1 MRVLLIRQTT
11 SYSYSEL
18 GNGIGII
25 GTILSQGGHEVKIV
39 DNNSLYKRYS
49 NNKFCKIIRL
59 FKPDVVAFGITI
71 YNTLETYNLVHKIKV
86 SFPDI
91 MLVAGGIHMK
101 FSYEEALRNGLDII
115 VNREGEKVVL
125 PLFEHLE
132 TRIKTNFREGLN
144 LIPGI
149 SYLQENGTVF
159 VSSEYPALDDLDK
172 VPMINYDLFNIDDY
186 RKTLKEP
193 GFIYIIGQRG
203 CPYRCNFC
211 SDDFQR
217 NDKRVAS
224 AEWLFQN
231 VKYLYSKFGFQYISI
246 CDNNFMSP
254 RQRAIDFCN
263 KIIQSGMNKHI
274 SFSCQTK
281 IDSPLDDELLS
292 LINEAGFSKIRIGLE
307 RLDQYSTKMI
317 KKPSSIKRVHNTL
330 SLIKKHEIEIGIF
343 ILLGFPFETVGLLEK
358 ERDAF
363 KSLTMYTHN
372 FICSILQPSPGT
384 IYYDNYPKAKKWY
397 LMLDAFLIRRAYFAN
412 VLDTYM
418 IGQIDL
424 GFFDL
429 PDNTRKKIKDI
440 YLEFKLIN
448 YGNFSF
454 VAKRT
459 LFYIMMLK
467 LDLFLARISQLFF
480 SISPSLE
487 YWIFRKVSFFRYY
500 FGTLFFGERT

>member
-1 MRVLLIRQTT
+1 MRVILIRQTT
-11 SYSYSEL
+11 SYTNSEM

-25 GTILSQGGHEVKIV
+25 GTILSYGGHEVKII
-39 DNNSLYKRYS
+39 DNNSLYKHYS
-49 NNKFCKIIRL
+49 NSKFCKIIRS

-91 MLVAGGIHMK
+91 ILVAGGIHMK
-101 FSYEEALRNGLDII
+101 FTYEEALRNGFDVV

-132 TRIKTNFREGLN
+132 TRVKTNFREGLS

-149 SYLQENGTVF
+149 SYLQEDGIVF
-159 VSSEYPALDDLDK
+159 VSNEYPVLDDLDK
-172 VPMINYDLFNIDDY
+172 VPMINYNLINIGDY
-186 RKTLKEP
+186 RKTHKEP

-211 SDDFQR
+211 SDDLQR

-231 VKYLYSKFGFQYISI
+231 VKYLYDKYGFHYIAI
-246 CDNNFMSP
+246 CDNNFMYP
-254 RQRAIDFCN
+254 RQRAVDFCN
-263 KIIQSGMNKHI
+263 KIIQSGMNKQI

-281 IDSPLDDELLS
+281 IESPLDDELLS
-292 LINEAGFSKIRIGLE
+292 LMKEAGFSKIRLGLE

-317 KKPSSIKRVHNTL
+317 KKMSSMKRVHSTL

-343 ILLGFPFETVGLLEK
+343 MLLGFPFETVGLLEK

-363 KSLTMYTHN
+363 KSLLKYTHN

-384 IYYDNYPKAKKWY
+384 IYYDNYPKAKEWY
-397 LMLDAFLIRRAYFAN
+397 LKLHTFLIRRAYFAN

-418 IGQIDL
+418 IGPIDL
-424 GFFDL
+424 SFFDL
-429 PDNTRKKIKDI
+429 PDKVKKKTKDI

-459 LFYIMMLK
+459 LFFIMMLK

-487 YWIFRKVSFFRYY
+487 YWIFRKVSFLRYY
-500 FGTLFFGERT
+500 FGTLFFGKKT